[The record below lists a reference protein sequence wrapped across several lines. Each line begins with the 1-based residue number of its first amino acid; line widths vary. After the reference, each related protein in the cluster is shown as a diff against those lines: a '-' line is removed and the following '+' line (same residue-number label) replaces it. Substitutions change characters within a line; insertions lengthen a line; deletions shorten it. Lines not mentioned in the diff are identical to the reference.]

1 MTKRSASATTPAPVK
16 ILIVDDHPS
25 VREGLALR
33 ISLHADLG
41 VCGEA
46 DSEEQAITLVQ
57 QMKPD
62 LVLVDIS
69 LKSGHGLELIKRIR
83 SMDPTVK
90 MLVISGFQESL
101 YAERACRAG
110 ALGYLNKQESSEKM
124 IEAIR
129 TVLAGERFLSPEI
142 SRRLISQALGSSDR
156 KKTPIEQLTDRELEV
171 FRMIGE
177 GLSTGLIASRLF
189 LSTHTIDTHRE
200 NIKRK
205 LTLNSAAE
213 LSRAAVQWLLE
224 NG

>member
-1 MTKRSASATTPAPVK
+1 VK

-33 ISLHADLG
+33 ISLHADLA

-46 DSEEQAITLVQ
+46 ETEDQAIALVKQ
-57 QMKPD
+57 ISPD

-69 LKSGHGLELIKRIR
+69 LKSGHGIELIKRIR
-83 SMDPTVK
+83 SLDPAIK

-101 YAERACRAG
+101 YAERALRAG
-110 ALGYLNKQESSEKM
+110 ALGYLNKQESNEKM

-129 TVLAGERFLSPEI
+129 TVHAGKRFLSPEM
-142 SRRLISQALGSSDR
+142 SRRLISQALGASDAT
-156 KKTPIEQLTDRELEV
+156 KTPIENLTNRELEI

-177 GLSTGLIASRLF
+177 GLTTGAIADRLF

-205 LTLNSAAE
+205 LAVSTAAE

>member
-1 MTKRSASATTPAPVK
+1 MTKRHTPVK

-33 ISLHADLG
+33 ISIHSDLE

-46 DSEEQAITLVQ
+46 ESEEQAIELVRQ
-57 QMKPD
+57 TKPD

-83 SMDPTVK
+83 SMEPTVK

-156 KKTPIEQLTDRELEV
+156 KKTPIEQLTDRELEI

>member
-1 MTKRSASATTPAPVK
+1 MNKPRSPMK

-33 ISLHADLG
+33 ISLHLDLE

-46 DSEEQAITLVQ
+46 DSEDQAFALVKQ
-57 QMKPD
+57 TDPD

-69 LKSGHGLELIKRIR
+69 LKSGHGIELIKRIR
-83 SMDPTVK
+83 AFDSAVK
-90 MLVISGFQESL
+90 MLVISGFEESL
-101 YAERACRAG
+101 YAERAFRAG
-110 ALGYLNKQESSEKM
+110 ALGYLNKQESNEKM
-124 IEAIR
+124 IAAIR

-142 SRRLISQALGSSDR
+142 SRRLINQALGASDNT
-156 KKTPIEQLTDRELEV
+156 KSPFECLTDRELEI

-177 GLSTGLIASRLF
+177 GLKTSAIAERLF

-205 LTLNSAAE
+205 LAVSNAAE
-213 LSRAAVQWLLE
+213 LSRTAVQWLLE

>member
-1 MTKRSASATTPAPVK
+1 VK
-16 ILIVDDHPS
+16 ILIVDDHPC

-33 ISLHADLG
+33 LSLHDDFE

-46 DSEEQAITLVQ
+46 ESEEQAVALVKQ
-57 QMKPD
+57 TKPN

-69 LKSGHGLELIKRIR
+69 LKSGHGLDLIKRIR
-83 SMDPTVK
+83 TLDPTVK

-110 ALGYLNKQESSEKM
+110 AMGYLNKQESSEKM

-156 KKTPIEQLTDRELEV
+156 KKSPIEHLTDRELEI

-177 GLSTGLIASRLF
+177 GLTTSIIASRLF

-205 LTLNSAAE
+205 LAITTAAE

>member
-1 MTKRSASATTPAPVK
+1 MTKRPAPATTPAPVK

-33 ISLHADLG
+33 ISLHADLE

-46 DSEEQAITLVQ
+46 ESEDQAVALVKQ
-57 QMKPD
+57 LKPD

-83 SMDPTVK
+83 SLDPTVK

-110 ALGYLNKQESSEKM
+110 AMGYLNKQESSERM

-129 TVLAGERFLSPEI
+129 TVLGGERFLSPEI
-142 SRRLISQALGSSDR
+142 SRRLISQALGSSDE
-156 KKTPIEQLTDRELEV
+156 KKTPIEQLTDRELEI

-177 GLSTGLIASRLF
+177 GLSTGLIANRLF

>member
-1 MTKRSASATTPAPVK
+1 VVTKDRSPVK

-33 ISLHADLG
+33 ISLHADLA

-46 DSEEQAITLVQ
+46 ETEDQAIALVKQ
-57 QMKPD
+57 IGPD

-69 LKSGHGLELIKRIR
+69 LKSGHGIELIKRIR
-83 SMDPTVK
+83 SLDPAIK
-90 MLVISGFQESL
+90 ILVISGFQESL
-101 YAERACRAG
+101 YAERALRAG
-110 ALGYLNKQESSEKM
+110 ALGYLNKQESNEKM
-124 IEAIR
+124 IDAIR
-129 TVLAGERFLSPEI
+129 TVHAGERFLSPEM
-142 SRRLISQALGSSDR
+142 SRRLVSQALGTSDAT
-156 KKTPIEQLTDRELEV
+156 KTPIENLTDRELEI

-177 GLSTGLIASRLF
+177 GSRTSAIANRLF

-205 LTLNSAAE
+205 LAVSTAAE

>member
-1 MTKRSASATTPAPVK
+1 MTKRPAPATTPAPVK

-33 ISLHADLG
+33 ISLHADLE

-46 DSEEQAITLVQ
+46 ESEDQAVALVKQ
-57 QMKPD
+57 LKPD

-83 SMDPTVK
+83 SMDPTIKV
-90 MLVISGFQESL
+90 LVISGFQESL

-110 ALGYLNKQESSEKM
+110 AMGYLNKQESSERM

-129 TVLAGERFLSPEI
+129 TLLGGERFLSPEI
-142 SRRLISQALGSSDR
+142 SRRLISQALGSSHE
-156 KKTPIEQLTDRELEV
+156 KKTPIEQLTDRELEI

-177 GLSTGLIASRLF
+177 GLSTGLIANRLF

>member
-1 MTKRSASATTPAPVK
+1 
-16 ILIVDDHPS
+16 LIVDDHPS

-33 ISLHADLG
+33 ISLHSDLE

-46 DSEEQAITLVQ
+46 ETEDGALALVK
-57 QMKPD
+57 QMAPD

-69 LKSGHGLELIKRIR
+69 LKSGHGVELIKRIR
-83 SMDPTVK
+83 SLDPTIK
-90 MLVISGFQESL
+90 MLVITGFQESL
-101 YAERACRAG
+101 YAERAFRAG
-110 ALGYLNKQESSEKM
+110 ALGYLNKQESNEKM

-142 SRRLISQALGSSDR
+142 SRRLINQALGASDAT
-156 KKTPIEQLTDRELEV
+156 KTPIEHLTDRELEI

-177 GLSTGLIASRLF
+177 GLTTSAIANQLH

-205 LTLNSAAE
+205 LAVSTAAE

>member
-1 MTKRSASATTPAPVK
+1 M
-16 ILIVDDHPS
+16 
-25 VREGLALR
+25 R
-33 ISLHADLG
+33 ISLHSDLE

-46 DSEEQAITLVQ
+46 DSEDQALALVKQ
-57 QMKPD
+57 KDPD

-69 LKSGHGLELIKRIR
+69 LKCGHGIELIKRIK
-83 SMDPTVK
+83 SLDPKIKT
-90 MLVISGFQESL
+90 LVISGFQESL

-110 ALGYLNKQESSEKM
+110 ALGYLNKQESNEKM

-142 SRRLISQALGSSDR
+142 SRRLINHALGATDAAR
-156 KKTPIEQLTDRELEV
+156 TPVEQLTDRELEI

-177 GLSTGLIASRLF
+177 GLTTGAIAKRLS

-205 LTLNSAAE
+205 LAVGSAAE
-213 LSRAAVQWLLE
+213 LTRTAVQWVLE
-224 NG
+224 TG